1 MSLQPNPSFKDDF
14 EEYSVQVSLECLW
27 LDRGMRVQEGSKN
40 SRRER
45 GKKSKIK
52 GNSKGLI
59 VGRKEREGERETKQ
73 EENTR
78 CEKGLFKVYFDLSLC
93 SPLFFPNHFFHLL
106 SEGRKTS
113 CLSFQVKI

>member
-59 VGRKEREGERETKQ
+59 VGRKEREGERERQSKKKIQNVKRGYLRST
-73 EENTR
+73 
-78 CEKGLFKVYFDLSLC
+78 LIYLYAVPSFSHII
-93 SPLFFPNHFFHLL
+93 SSIFFPRQGKPVVYL
-106 SEGRKTS
+106 SR
-113 CLSFQVKI
+113 